1 MLSDLLL
8 LDIETVPMVQALS
21 DLNSQWQELFFH
33 KISKTVPELTEPA
46 LEWRKKAGILAEFG
60 RIICLSTGFLYQ
72 DETGDWCLKLKSLAG
87 DDEVEI
93 LDNFTRLC
101 EKMER
106 IHPAF
111 RFAGHNIREF
121 DIPYICRRMLIN
133 GLPLPH
139 CLQLHDRKPW
149 ERPMLDTMGWWKFGD
164 HKNYVSLSLLTQV
177 LGIPS
182 PKQHMDGSMVQ
193 DVYYQQRDLP
203 AITRYCEEDVTAV
216 ANIILRY
223 HQQPLLKPAHILR
236 VADHA
241 HSPTTQQ

>member
-1 MLSDLLL
+1 MLSGLLL
-8 LDIETVPMVQALS
+8 IDIETVPMVQALS
-21 DLNSQWQELFFH
+21 DLEPQWQSLFCH
-33 KISKTVPELTEPA
+33 KISKTVPEPPDLA

-60 RIICLSTGFLYQ
+60 RIICLSVGFLYQ
-72 DETGDWCLKLKSLAG
+72 DDAGEWCLKLKSLAG

-101 EKMER
+101 ERMEQ
-106 IHPAF
+106 IHPTF

-133 GLPLPH
+133 HLPLPQ
-139 CLQLHDRKPW
+139 CLRLHDRKPW
-149 ERPMLDTMGWWKFGD
+149 ERPMFDTMGWWKFGD

-182 PKQHMDGSMVQ
+182 PKHVMDGSMVQ
-193 DVYYQQRDLP
+193 DVYYLQQDLP
-203 AITRYCEEDVTAV
+203 AITRYCEDDVTAV

-223 HQQPLLKPAHILR
+223 HQLPLLKPNNIIR
-236 VADHA
+236 VSNHQ
-241 HSPTTQQ
+241 HSAATQQ